1 MTNWLLE
8 TLVATTL
15 LMVLVLAIRGWVSAR
30 FGARTAYL
38 LWAAPA
44 IRMILPPLPASCGA
58 TEIAPVRDVV
68 VVLTGPSSHPVE
80 TAAAT
85 GGGVAWPIVVMAIWL
100 GGAAFLFGRHW
111 FAYLRFAR
119 DIARTG
125 DTEGGEAMARVD
137 TIPVTR
143 SAAVVSPIA
152 MGVFGKQV
160 IVPADFAYRYDADEQ
175 RLALAHELVHH
186 RRFDVAA
193 NFAGLAILALHW
205 WNPIAHLAHRAFRID
220 QEAACD
226 AVVLDGAD
234 ASDRHSYGSALFKS
248 AMGRVPLAACAMGAT
263 TTLKHRLRRI
273 VENGNDTRLAAGGM
287 MMAASVIVMG
297 VALTAS
303 ATAVRPQKP
312 RIAFAPVEVVRTA
325 MAAPAAPVPPSMPVV
340 TDARA
345 SRHMVV
351 RAVAVVSPGPL
362 VATDAPVAPF
372 PPAPPVADIPPP
384 PAAPA
389 APAVPVLASCEG
401 GVQVATQLAF
411 HGDGERRAIRITV
424 CRPVGVDRGV
434 MLQALQSA
442 RASIVREDSMCE
454 EDKAKALAAIDG
466 KIARLSRLPV
476 ITMQ

>member
-1 MTNWLLE
+1 MTSWMIE

-15 LMVLVLAIRGWVSAR
+15 LMMVVLAIRGWVAAR

-44 IRMILPPLPASCGA
+44 LRMILPPLPASWGT

-80 TAAAT
+80 AAAAT

-111 FAYLRFAR
+111 LAYLRFAR

-160 IVPADFAYRYDADEQ
+160 IVPADFAHRYDPDEQ

-234 ASDRHSYGSALFKS
+234 PSDRHSYGSALFKS

-273 VENGNDTRLAAGGM
+273 VAGGNDTRLAAGGM
-287 MMAASVIVMG
+287 MMAAGVIVTG

-303 ATAVRPQKP
+303 ATAVEPDKP
-312 RIAFAPVEVVRTA
+312 RIAFAPVEIVKTA
-325 MAAPAAPVPPSMPVV
+325 MV
-340 TDARA
+340 T
-345 SRHMVV
+345 
-351 RAVAVVSPGPL
+351 P
-362 VATDAPVAPF
+362 T
-372 PPAPPVADIPPP
+372 
-384 PAAPA
+384 
-389 APAVPVLASCEG
+389 APAVPAVRVVVAPSPKPAAIPAVAPVPAGPPVPAVPPIAPFTPPSAHEAPAPPTAPSAPAVPMLASCAG
-401 GVQVATQLAF
+401 GVQVATQLAVH
-411 HGDGERRAIRITV
+411 HGDEHRAMRITV
-424 CRPVGVDRGV
+424 CRPAGVSRGA

-442 RASIVREDSMCE
+442 RASVEREEALCE
-454 EDKAKALAAIDG
+454 KDKAKALAAIDQ
-466 KIARLSRLPV
+466 KIARLAELPA
-476 ITMQ
+476 ISMQ